1 MEKDKYAPQ
10 NKYIKENMQQVKLA
24 VNKKTEP
31 EILEWLGRQKN
42 KAGAI
47 KALIRAEIEREK
59 SEE

>member
-1 MEKDKYAPQ
+1 MTNGKYAPQ
-10 NKYIKENMQQVKLA
+10 HRYIKENLQQVKLA
-24 VNKKTEP
+24 VNKKTEAD
-31 EILEWLGRQKN
+31 ILEWLDKQPN

>member
-1 MEKDKYAPQ
+1 MTDKYAPQ
-10 NKYIKENMQQVKLA
+10 NKYRKENMQQVKLE

-31 EILEWLGRQKN
+31 EILEWISRQKN